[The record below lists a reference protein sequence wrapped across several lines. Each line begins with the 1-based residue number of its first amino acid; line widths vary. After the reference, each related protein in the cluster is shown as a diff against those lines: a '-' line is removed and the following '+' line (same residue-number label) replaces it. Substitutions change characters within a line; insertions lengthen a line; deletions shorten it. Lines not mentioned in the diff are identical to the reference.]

1 MRLKNKF
8 GQSRPEQCLDVDD
21 GLCISHIV
29 LLSNHGTLLVNHHHG
44 VGKSDPTS
52 QQTVQTVEREGT
64 TIKKLKIRIKKER
77 NKQIWVVLL
86 VDRAHCIEHH
96 GEPADCLQE
105 VCFGS
110 KPIKTQI
117 DLRVPPVEI
126 YTHNDKELTFPQ

>member
-44 VGKSDPTS
+44 VGESDPTS

-64 TIKKLKIRIKKER
+64 TIKKLKIRIKK
-77 NKQIWVVLL
+77 
-86 VDRAHCIEHH
+86 
-96 GEPADCLQE
+96 
-105 VCFGS
+105 
-110 KPIKTQI
+110 
-117 DLRVPPVEI
+117 
-126 YTHNDKELTFPQ
+126 

>member
-64 TIKKLKIRIKKER
+64 TINKKLKIRIKE
-77 NKQIWVVLL
+77 
-86 VDRAHCIEHH
+86 
-96 GEPADCLQE
+96 
-105 VCFGS
+105 
-110 KPIKTQI
+110 
-117 DLRVPPVEI
+117 
-126 YTHNDKELTFPQ
+126 

>member
-64 TIKKLKIRIKKER
+64 TIKKLKNKNKEIKK
-77 NKQIWVVLL
+77 QGDL
-86 VDRAHCIEHH
+86 
-96 GEPADCLQE
+96 GCLT
-105 VCFGS
+105 C
-110 KPIKTQI
+110 
-117 DLRVPPVEI
+117 R
-126 YTHNDKELTFPQ
+126 